1 MLKRYLIF
9 GEAVQT
15 GEILNVA
22 RPDIETGT
30 VPRTADM
37 AITQG
42 SWYRKQHT
50 QSHDYNWGYHA
61 ILTTEDN

>member
-42 SWYRKQHT
+42 SWYREQHR
-50 QSHDYNWGYHA
+50 
-61 ILTTEDN
+61 